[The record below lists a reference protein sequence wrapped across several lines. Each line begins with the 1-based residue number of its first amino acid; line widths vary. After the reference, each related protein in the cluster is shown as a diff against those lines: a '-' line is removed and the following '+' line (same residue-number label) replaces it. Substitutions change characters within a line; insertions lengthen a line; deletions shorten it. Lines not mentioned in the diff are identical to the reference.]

1 MHPHFTTDSPIVT
14 VTPGIYIISGVVTV
28 NVDSGQLRIKA
39 GAFEN
44 RPELRLS
51 KATSRL
57 KRLILL
63 GHSGTISLKAFRWL
77 HDIGAAVLQID
88 YDASVVLASAPSGLD
103 YPLLRRKQAQAAG
116 SDLGL
121 KIARTLLLWK
131 VEKQAD
137 VCLNLRKDA
146 EAHQILD
153 LLPDFSSA
161 SSPPDLMAIESQA
174 AVIYWKSW
182 SETKIGFAREHRRRV
197 PDHWKSFTGRL
208 SPLTNSPR
216 KASNPAN
223 ALLNYLYAL
232 LEAESRI
239 AAIAMGLDPGLG
251 VLHADQRA
259 RDSLI
264 YDLMEPSR
272 PQVDLWLHRFI
283 SKRSFSKSDFFETP
297 EGQIM
302 ICAPLARELST
313 TVPLWTKAAAPVA
326 EWMAKSLLGS
336 NVPTKL
342 TRASRSRK
350 DRSFANTNVLRA
362 ARGADRPASSCPQCG
377 KQVPS
382 GRRTCSIECAKTY
395 RDEVLIPAF
404 SLAGLGALAE
414 MRASGHDPAH
424 GGDVARRRGETNRN
438 WGKKRASW
446 KGDLNREKERFVSE
460 ILPRMRDIPISKIV
474 EATGLSTRY
483 VSLILR
489 GECVPHPVHY
499 PLLEGL
505 IRGGD
510 ENGAD
515 S

>member
-14 VTPGIYIISGVVTV
+14 VNPGIYIISGVVTV

-121 KIARTLLLWK
+121 KIARTLVLWK
-131 VEKQAD
+131 VENQAD

-223 ALLNYLYAL
+223 ALVEL
-232 LEAESRI
+232 LVRI
-239 AAIAMGLDPGLG
+239 A
-251 VLHADQRA
+251 
-259 RDSLI
+259 
-264 YDLMEPSR
+264 
-272 PQVDLWLHRFI
+272 
-283 SKRSFSKSDFFETP
+283 
-297 EGQIM
+297 
-302 ICAPLARELST
+302 
-313 TVPLWTKAAAPVA
+313 
-326 EWMAKSLLGS
+326 
-336 NVPTKL
+336 
-342 TRASRSRK
+342 
-350 DRSFANTNVLRA
+350 
-362 ARGADRPASSCPQCG
+362 
-377 KQVPS
+377 
-382 GRRTCSIECAKTY
+382 
-395 RDEVLIPAF
+395 
-404 SLAGLGALAE
+404 
-414 MRASGHDPAH
+414 
-424 GGDVARRRGETNRN
+424 
-438 WGKKRASW
+438 
-446 KGDLNREKERFVSE
+446 
-460 ILPRMRDIPISKIV
+460 
-474 EATGLSTRY
+474 
-483 VSLILR
+483 
-489 GECVPHPVHY
+489 
-499 PLLEGL
+499 
-505 IRGGD
+505 
-510 ENGAD
+510 
-515 S
+515 